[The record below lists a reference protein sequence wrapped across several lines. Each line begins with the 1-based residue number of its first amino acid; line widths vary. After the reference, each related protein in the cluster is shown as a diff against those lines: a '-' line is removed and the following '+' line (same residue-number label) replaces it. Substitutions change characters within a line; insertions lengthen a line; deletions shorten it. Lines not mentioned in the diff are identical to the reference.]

1 VASTGQACTVDGAEH
16 YFDVLCH
23 MQCAAAPI
31 RGVTGELAGV
41 LDLTVEARR
50 FGFDAASMVA
60 LYATTIENRLLQA
73 QSRDHLILRFQAS
86 PTLLGTPLEALA
98 GIAPDGTIAWLN
110 NAGAR
115 LLGRLPEA
123 ADERDVEC
131 LLGHDLASLLRLGR
145 REAAQPLRLASGLGV
160 WVQAHLK
167 SPDGTDFRHAVAV
180 PAEAAPI
187 AIERHADAPALDAGA
202 PADGSGPAPH
212 AETLSEHSRK
222 LIEETLAAHGGNVS
236 QAARQLR
243 VSRGTLYRR
252 LRAWGDGEADAEEA
266 APS

>member
-1 VASTGQACTVDGAEH
+1 
-16 YFDVLCH
+16 VLCH

-31 RGVTGELAGV
+31 RDVTGRLAGV

-167 SPDGTDFRHAVAV
+167 GADGADFRHAVAV
-180 PAEAAPI
+180 PGMQQPSSAPLEHAANADLIEDRTASIPATADESEATPQ
-187 AIERHADAPALDAGA
+187 HT
-202 PADGSGPAPH
+202 
-212 AETLSEHSRK
+212 ETLREHSRK
-222 LIEETLAAHGGNVS
+222 LIEETLAAHDGNVS
-236 QAARQLR
+236 QAARQLN

-252 LRAWGDGEADAEEA
+252 LRGWRDEEAKDAA
-266 APS
+266 APSAD